1 MAQIICPN
9 CHTVFNVSDEE
20 YKTISAQV
28 RDREFDRE
36 IQKREAEL
44 KKSGEQEILLVQS
57 RTREEMQQ
65 EIAARDKMIAEL
77 KSELTLMHEAKRT
90 EQELAVTKAV
100 SEKERVIDNKDMEIT
115 RLNGLLEQGRKE
127 AELNRKKAEEDFEK
141 QLRMKDEE
149 IEQYKNFKAKQS
161 TKMIG
166 ESLEVYCR
174 NEFEKVRAMAFPDA
188 YFDKDNKT
196 SDESHSKGDFI
207 FRDYA
212 DGVEFV
218 SVMFEMKN
226 EADGTSTKKKNEDFF
241 KELDKDRRE
250 KKCEYAVL
258 VSLLE
263 PDNELYNAGIV
274 DVSHKYP
281 KMYVVRP
288 QFFIPIIALIRNA
301 EKSTLSFKKELM
313 EIRNQNMDI
322 THFEENL
329 NAAKERFMNNLRLS
343 GNQFNS
349 AIANIDKTIKNLEEI
364 KENLRLTIKH
374 MQAANNNLDDITIRK
389 LVKGN
394 PTMAAKFEAL
404 NQDRLEE

>member
-1 MAQIICPN
+1 MARIICPN
-9 CHTVFNVSDEE
+9 CHTAFEISDEE
-20 YKTISAQV
+20 YSTISAQV
-28 RDREFDRE
+28 RDLEFKKDLHE
-36 IQKREAEL
+36 REAEL
-44 KKSGEQEILLVQS
+44 RKSKEKEILLAEARV
-57 RTREEMQQ
+57 REEMQRVMAGKEKTITELQ
-65 EIAARDKMIAEL
+65 GKLDAAEIVKNAELDKMRAKNEMEIA
-77 KSELTLMHEAKRT
+77 
-90 EQELAVTKAV
+90 KA
-100 SEKERVIDNKDMEIT
+100 
-115 RLNGLLEQGRKE
+115 Q
-127 AELNRKKAEEDFEK
+127 EDFAQQKRDFER

-149 IEQYKNFKAKQS
+149 IEQYRDFKAKQS

-166 ESLEVYCR
+166 ESLEVYCK

-188 YFDKDNKT
+188 YFDKDNQT
-196 SDESHSKGDFI
+196 SNESRSKGDFI

-226 EADGTSTKKKNEDFF
+226 EADGTSAKKKNEEFF

-263 PDNELYNAGIV
+263 PDNDLYNAGIV

-288 QFFIPIIALIRNA
+288 QFFIPVIALIRNA
-301 EKSTLSFKKELM
+301 ERSSLSFKKELM
-313 EIRNQNMDI
+313 EIRSQNIDI

-329 NAAKERFMNNLRLS
+329 NAAKDRFNKNMRLS
-343 GNQFNS
+343 GNQFT
-349 AIANIDKTIKNLEEI
+349 AAMENIDKTIRSLQEI
-364 KENLRLTIKH
+364 KENLRLTVKH
-374 MQAANNNLDDITIRK
+374 MKAANSNLEDITIRK

-394 PTMAAKFEAL
+394 PTMAVRFEEL
-404 NQDRLEE
+404 KKNRDSEEE

>member
-65 EIAARDKMIAEL
+65 EIAARDKTIAGL
-77 KSELTLMHEAKRT
+77 KSELTLMNESKRT

-127 AELNRKKAEEDFEK
+127 AELNHKKAEEDFEK

-174 NEFEKVRAMAFPDA
+174 NKFEKVRAMAFPDA

-226 EADGTSTKKKNEDFF
+226 EADGTSTKKKNEDFS
-241 KELDKDRRE
+241 RSWTRT
-250 KKCEYAVL
+250 AVKR
-258 VSLLE
+258 SASTRY
-263 PDNELYNAGIV
+263 LY
-274 DVSHKYP
+274 P
-281 KMYVVRP
+281 C
-288 QFFIPIIALIRNA
+288 
-301 EKSTLSFKKELM
+301 
-313 EIRNQNMDI
+313 
-322 THFEENL
+322 L
-329 NAAKERFMNNLRLS
+329 NRIMN
-343 GNQFNS
+343 F
-349 AIANIDKTIKNLEEI
+349 T
-364 KENLRLTIKH
+364 
-374 MQAANNNLDDITIRK
+374 MQAL
-389 LVKGN
+389 
-394 PTMAAKFEAL
+394 
-404 NQDRLEE
+404 

>member
-9 CHTVFNVSDEE
+9 CHTAFNVSEEE
-20 YKTISAQV
+20 YRTISAQV
-28 RDREFDRE
+28 RDQEFARKLHE
-36 IQKREAEL
+36 REAEL
-44 KKSGEQEILLVQS
+44 KKSGEQEILLAKARV
-57 RTREEMQQ
+57 REELQH
-65 EIAARDKMIAEL
+65 EIA
-77 KSELTLMHEAKRT
+77 
-90 EQELAVTKAV
+90 
-100 SEKERVIDNKDMEIT
+100 NKNVEIT

-127 AELNRKKAEEDFEK
+127 EELNRKMAEEDFKK
-141 QLRMKDEE
+141 QLRIKEEE

-174 NEFEKVRAMAFPDA
+174 NEFEKVRAMAFPNA
-188 YFDKDNKT
+188 YFEKDNQT
-196 SDESHSKGDFI
+196 STESRSKGDFI

-226 EADGTSTKKKNEDFF
+226 EADSTSTKKKNEDFF

-250 KKCEYAVL
+250 KKCDYAVL

-263 PDNELYNAGIV
+263 PDNDLYNAGIV
-274 DVSHKYP
+274 EVSHKYP

-301 EKSTLSFKKELM
+301 EKSSLSFKKELM
-313 EIRNQNMDI
+313 EIRNQNIDI
-322 THFEENL
+322 TNFEANL
-329 NAAKERFMNNLRLS
+329 NAAKERFLNNLRLS
-343 GNQFNS
+343 GNQFTT
-349 AIANIDKTIKNLEEI
+349 AITNIDKTIKNLEEI
-364 KENLRLTIKH
+364 KGSLLLTIKH
-374 MQAANNNLDDITIRK
+374 MKAANNNLDDITIRK

-394 PTMAAKFEAL
+394 PTMTAMFEEL
-404 NQDRLEE
+404 KQDWTDE

>member
-9 CHTVFNVSDEE
+9 CHTVFTVSEEE

-28 RDREFDRE
+28 RDQEFDRE

-44 KKSGEQEILLVQS
+44 KKNGEQEILLAQS
-57 RTREEMQQ
+57 RTREEMRQ
-65 EIAARDKMIAEL
+65 EIAARDKTIAEL
-77 KSELTLMHEAKRT
+77 KSELTLMHKAKLT

-127 AELNRKKAEEDFEK
+127 AELNRKKAEENFEK

-226 EADGTSTKKKNEDFF
+226 EADGSSTKKKNEEFF

-258 VSLLE
+258 VTLLE

-301 EKSTLSFKKELM
+301 EKSTLSVKKELM
-313 EIRNQNMDI
+313 ESRNQNIDI

-329 NAAKERFMNNLRLS
+329 NAAKDRFFKNLRLS
-343 GNQFNS
+343 GNQFN
-349 AIANIDKTIKNLEEI
+349 AAMENVDKTIKNLEEI
-364 KENLRLTIKH
+364 KENLRLTIRH

-389 LVKGN
+389 LVKGS
-394 PTMAAKFEAL
+394 PTMTAKFEAL
-404 NQDRLEE
+404 HQDRTDE